1 MLNLNYTIEKDG
13 VSISET
19 NRLMLSE
26 YQINN
31 LMETLVA
38 HGYTVEEMSV
48 APATL

>member
-13 VSISET
+13 ISISET
-19 NRLMLSE
+19 NKLMLSE

-38 HGYTVEEMSV
+38 HGYDVLSMEV
-48 APATL
+48 K